1 MIQAREESAGG
12 FRQAPGHRLSGRAM
26 EGSGGREDFCSNFTS
41 KSSITKMV
49 TFPENTPPHPEDR
62 MLVGEA
68 GASAGR

>member
-1 MIQAREESAGG
+1 
-12 FRQAPGHRLSGRAM
+12 M